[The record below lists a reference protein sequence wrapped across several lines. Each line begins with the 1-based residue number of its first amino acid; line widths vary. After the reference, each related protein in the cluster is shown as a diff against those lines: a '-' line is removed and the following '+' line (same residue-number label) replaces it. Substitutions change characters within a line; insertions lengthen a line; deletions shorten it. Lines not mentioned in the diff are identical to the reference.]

1 MIDLSFDPDADAVI
15 FQITG
20 QGDLQEYRDAIA
32 KLLTQ
37 PYFHMNLNTIW
48 DLREAVASD
57 RTVEDLRLAASLSK
71 RSAHLRGTSWKTA
84 IVVAGDLGF
93 GLARMFEVF
102 ADGAPY
108 LLGIFRTMEEACVWI
123 KSPLEEKSKKG

>member
-48 DLREAVASD
+48 DLREGVASD
-57 RTVEDLRLAASLSK
+57 RTVEDLRLARFVEQAI
-71 RSAHLRGTSWKTA
+71 RSSAWHQLENSNRRRRRSRIWPCKDVRGVCRRRSVPAWYFQ
-84 IVVAGDLGF
+84 D
-93 GLARMFEVF
+93 
-102 ADGAPY
+102 DGR
-108 LLGIFRTMEEACVWI
+108 GVRVDQE
-123 KSPLEEKSKKG
+123 SS